1 MPTCLIDFNNETFNN
16 LNMKIIII
24 GGVAAGAKAAAKSK
38 RILPDAEVHIYTQD
52 THVSYSSCGLPY
64 YIAGDFADWHKL
76 IVRTKEEFEKSGI
89 CIHLEHR
96 VTKILPADKKI
107 LVKNLNTNTCEF
119 VEYDKLIIA
128 TGSHPFIPDI
138 KNSNLKNIYTVRTL
152 EDGINIRKKMEESKN
167 ITIVGGGYIAI
178 EMIEAFVK
186 NGKNVTVI
194 ERSPFILSV
203 LDEDISSLI
212 QTFILEKSNNLV
224 KIINEDFVTEF
235 VGEEEVRGVL
245 TLKGSGFE
253 TDMVIVSTGVR
264 PNVDIA
270 KEAGIELGATGAIRV
285 NSRMK
290 TNIADI
296 YACGDCVEK
305 INMISNSPMWF
316 PLGSTANKEGRV
328 AAINACGGVEDF
340 EGILGSAV
348 LRYRAM
354 AISMTG
360 LTEKAAQKLG
370 YDTVSVVITKR
381 DKAGYMPEVKNV
393 TLKLV
398 ADRRSHKVLGAQAI
412 GDGDADKRVN
422 TISIGLLSGMRV
434 EDLLDVDLTYAPP
447 FSTSID
453 ILISAARILKSK
465 LN

>member
-1 MPTCLIDFNNETFNN
+1 
-16 LNMKIIII
+16 MKIVII

-38 RILPDAEVHIYTQD
+38 RMLSESEVHVYTQD

-64 YIAGDFADWHKL
+64 YIAGDFADWEKL

-89 CIHLEHR
+89 QIHLQHR

-107 LVKNLNTNTCEF
+107 LVKDINTSTCEF

-128 TGSHPFIPDI
+128 TGSTPFLPDI
-138 KNSNLKNIYTVRTL
+138 KNINLKNTYTVRTL
-152 EDGINIRKKMEESKN
+152 EDGINIRKKMETSQN
-167 ITIVGGGYIAI
+167 ITIIGGGYIAI
-178 EMIEAFVK
+178 EMVEGFVK
-186 NGKNVTVI
+186 NRKNVTLI

-203 LDEDISSLI
+203 FDEDISSLI
-212 QTFILEKSNNLV
+212 QTFILENSDNLV
-224 KIINEDFVTEF
+224 RIINEDVVTEF
-235 VGEEEVRGVL
+235 VGEDEVQGVL
-245 TLKGSGFE
+245 TSKGSGFE
-253 TDMVIVSTGVR
+253 TDMVIIATGVK
-264 PNVDIA
+264 PTVDIA
-270 KEAGIELGATGAIRV
+270 TEAGIELGSTGAIKV
-285 NSRMK
+285 NSRMQ
-290 TNIADI
+290 TNISDI

-305 INMISNSPMWF
+305 INMISNTPMWL

-340 EGILGSAV
+340 EGILGSTV
-348 LRYRAM
+348 LRYHTLT
-354 AISMTG
+354 ISMTG

-370 YDTVSVVITKR
+370 YDTVSIVITKR

-398 ADRRSHKVLGAQAI
+398 ADRRSHKILGAQAI
-412 GDGDADKRVN
+412 GCGDADKRVN
-422 TISIGLLSGMRV
+422 TVSVGLLSGMRV

>member
-1 MPTCLIDFNNETFNN
+1 MN
-16 LNMKIIII
+16 
-24 GGVAAGAKAAAKSK
+24 
-38 RILPDAEVHIYTQD
+38 
-52 THVSYSSCGLPY
+52 
-64 YIAGDFADWHKL
+64 
-76 IVRTKEEFEKSGI
+76 
-89 CIHLEHR
+89 
-96 VTKILPADKKI
+96 
-107 LVKNLNTNTCEF
+107 
-119 VEYDKLIIA
+119 
-128 TGSHPFIPDI
+128 
-138 KNSNLKNIYTVRTL
+138 
-152 EDGINIRKKMEESKN
+152 ESKN
-167 ITIVGGGYIAI
+167 ITILGGGYIAI

-186 NGKNVTVI
+186 NGKNVTLI

-203 LDEDISSLI
+203 FDEDISSLI
-212 QTFILEKSNNLV
+212 QAFILENSNNLV
-224 KIINEDFVTEF
+224 KIINEDLVTEF

-245 TLKGSGFE
+245 TSKGSGFE

-264 PNVDIA
+264 PSVDIA
-270 KEAGIELGATGAIRV
+270 KEAGIELGITGAIKV
-285 NSRMK
+285 NSRMQ
-290 TNIADI
+290 TNISDI

-305 INMISNSPMWF
+305 INMISNSPMWL

-340 EGILGSAV
+340 EGILGSTV
-348 LRYRAM
+348 LRYHAM

-422 TISIGLLSGMRV
+422 TISVGLLSGMRV

>member
-1 MPTCLIDFNNETFNN
+1 MVLEMTYPELAKAVNPTHDIKLFAGRSNTKLAQEIADYLGTTVGPMVVKNFADGEIYVQVKESVRGDDVFIVQPLCNPVNEN
-16 LNMKIIII
+16 LVELLIIIDAFKRASAKTI
-24 GGVAAGAKAAAKSK
+24 TAVIPYYGYARQDRKTSGREAITAKLVADLLTTAGA
-38 RILPDAEVHIYTQD
+38 D
-52 THVSYSSCGLPY
+52 
-64 YIAGDFADWHKL
+64 
-76 IVRTKEEFEKSGI
+76 
-89 CIHLEHR
+89 R
-96 VTKILPADKKI
+96 VLAMDLHTGQIQGFFNI
-107 LVKNLNTNTCEF
+107 LVDHIF
-119 VEYDKLIIA
+119 A
-128 TGSHPFIPDI
+128 TPILVDYVKGLHIPQD
-138 KNSNLKNIYTVRTL
+138 
-152 EDGINIRKKMEESKN
+152 
-167 ITIVGGGYIAI
+167 
-178 EMIEAFVK
+178 
-186 NGKNVTVI
+186 
-194 ERSPFILSV
+194 
-203 LDEDISSLI
+203 
-212 QTFILEKSNNLV
+212 
-224 KIINEDFVTEF
+224 
-235 VGEEEVRGVL
+235 
-245 TLKGSGFE
+245 
-253 TDMVIVSTGVR
+253 DMVIVSTGVR